1 MKAYLVSGFSIDF
14 GNAEWGSAPIESQVF
29 ATLAEA
35 HMYVEECAELT
46 TTIIKAELGESIYY
60 QDKVENVYNAIIKH
74 KRTIDV
80 RIDIDNASNK
90 MFFKRHNLAQNH
102 FEAFDYRQMDLS
114 DSKITLF
121 KVLDMRITEIEL

>member
-1 MKAYLVSGFSIDF
+1 MKVYLVSGFSIYW
-14 GNAEWGSAPIESQVF
+14 ESAPIESQVF
-29 ATLAEA
+29 ATLVEA
-35 HMYVEECAELT
+35 HTYVEVCAELT
-46 TTIIKAELGESIYY
+46 TTIIKAELGENIYY
-60 QDKVENVYNAIIKH
+60 NDKVENVYNTTIKH

-80 RIDIDNASNK
+80 RIDIDNASDK

-102 FEAFDYRQMDLS
+102 FETFDYRQMDLS

>member
-1 MKAYLVSGFSIDF
+1 MKAYLVSGFSIDW
-14 GNAEWGSAPIESQVF
+14 ECTSIESQVF

-46 TTIIKAELGESIYY
+46 TTIIKAELGENIYY
-60 QDKVENVYNAIIKH
+60 NDKVENVYNATIKH

-102 FEAFDYRQMDLS
+102 FETFDYRQMDLS